1 MKKRLLTTVIA
12 IVAILFGAAEANA
25 RKTINAK
32 GAVTVRT
39 ETVANFESLINKSV
53 GKVIYEEG
61 DKPSV
66 KISGPN
72 NVVPYIEVRC
82 NGGKLE
88 IRHKDNTQIRM
99 NGKRLE
105 IVVVGK
111 KVQNFGTEGPGDIDI
126 LQSLSGDKFSF
137 GVSGSGDIDMKGTLK
152 AKEVNLG

>member
-1 MKKRLLTTVIA
+1 MKKSIITTVIA

-66 KISGPN
+66 KISGRESISG
-72 NVVPYIEVRC
+72 VIASACAR
-82 NGGKLE
+82 LSH
-88 IRHKDNTQIRM
+88 IRT
-99 NGKRLE
+99 
-105 IVVVGK
+105 
-111 KVQNFGTEGPGDIDI
+111 
-126 LQSLSGDKFSF
+126 SFSSIF
-137 GVSGSGDIDMKGTLK
+137 NPFFAK
-152 AKEVNLG
+152 ASR